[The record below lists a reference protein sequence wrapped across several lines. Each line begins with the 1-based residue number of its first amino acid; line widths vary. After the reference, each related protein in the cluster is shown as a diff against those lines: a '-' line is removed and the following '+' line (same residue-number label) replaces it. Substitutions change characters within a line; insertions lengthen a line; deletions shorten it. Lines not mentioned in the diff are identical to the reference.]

1 MLLTKEMNSRLIVTQ
16 ADDKIYFIGGEEGNE
31 TLQNQNKNEV
41 TNLENVKENNEDQ
54 QNNAN
59 N

>member
-1 MLLTKEMNSRLIVTQ
+1 MNSRLIVTQ